1 MALLIFP
8 IERLTPQLKALL
20 DPTLRQ
26 TVATAVN
33 EAILSSQ
40 GERREARIRNLVR
53 LRSWAEQKAR
63 EARLDLPSKIG
74 LGLVDDVD
82 DGQMAGEPMVT

>member
-8 IERLTPQLKALL
+8 PEKLTPQLKALL
-20 DPTLRQ
+20 DPALRQ

-53 LRSWAEQKAR
+53 LRAWAEQKAR
-63 EARLDLPSKIG
+63 EAKLDLPHGRLGVG
-74 LGLVDDVD
+74 LGDEVEY
-82 DGQMAGEPMVT
+82 GQGGEPMVS